1 METIGAD
8 LRHMQRTPLAD
19 SHVAALR
26 AAGKLATYPAGAF
39 LARPGEPADVFRYVE
54 DGEIEVVNAYTD
66 QRHLNS
72 TLGPTQF
79 MGEIALLNGGGWSMA
94 MRAARETRVI
104 EVPREAMLALMAQ
117 IPEMSDIIITVFA
130 ARRRRQLDDRDSTLT
145 LIGEDDDRNVRRIA
159 EFAARNRIP
168 YTSLP
173 LHSPEAEATAR
184 TCSIAVS
191 EPAVIFGRDVVITD
205 ATPERVAQLLG
216 LNRDLKNDEAFD
228 VLIVGGGP
236 AGVAAGVYAGSEG
249 LRALVIEDV
258 AIGGQAGTSSRI
270 ENYMGFP
277 TGISG
282 GDLVWRGE
290 VQAMKFGTRF
300 AMPRRVASLEQLD
313 GGDYCATFDNDERVR
328 GRAVIVA
335 AGVQYRRLPIP
346 RLGEFEGNGVYY
358 AATEIE
364 ARYCKGT
371 QAVIIGGGNSAGQ
384 AAMYLS
390 RSAKCVR
397 VLVRGSSLAASMSS
411 YLSSRLDADPGIE
424 IDYGTEVVALHGDEH
439 LEAVTLREIATG
451 ATHDIAT
458 RALFVMVG
466 AAPNT
471 DWLSGLIALDDKGF
485 VKTGAGVGA
494 ASPFATSR
502 PGIFAVGD
510 IRAGSVKRVASA
522 VGEGSVVVSKV
533 WEFLNN
539 PLEALSG
546 A

>member
-8 LRHMQRTPLAD
+8 LRQMQRTPLAD
-19 SHVAALR
+19 THVDAVR
-26 AAGKLATYPAGAF
+26 AAGAIVTYPAGAF
-39 LARPGEPADVFRYVE
+39 LARPGDPADRFLYVE

-66 QRHLNS
+66 QRHLAS

-79 MGEIALLNGGGWSMA
+79 MGEIAFLNGGAWSMA
-94 MRAARETRVI
+94 MRAVRDTRVI
-104 EVPREAMLALMAQ
+104 EVPRETMLTLMAQ

-145 LIGEDDDRNVRRIA
+145 LIGEEMSRAVRRIA
-159 EFAARNRIP
+159 EFASRNRIP
-168 YTSLP
+168 YRSLP
-173 LHSPEAEATAR
+173 LHSPEAAATAQ
-184 TCSIAVS
+184 TCAITSA
-191 EPAVIFGRDVVITD
+191 EPAVIFGRDVVVSD
-205 ATPERVAQLLG
+205 PTPEKIAHLLG
-216 LNRDLKNDEAFD
+216 LNRDLSDNEAFD

-249 LRALVIEDV
+249 LRALVIEDA

-300 AMPRRVASLEQLD
+300 AMPRRVTSLERLES
-313 GGDYCATFDNDERVR
+313 GEFCATFDNGQRVR

-335 AGVQYRRLPIP
+335 SGVQYRRLPID
-346 RLGEFEGNGVYY
+346 RLAEFEGAGVYY

-371 QAVIIGGGNSAGQ
+371 DAVIIGGGNSAGQ

-390 RSAKCVR
+390 RSARCTHV
-397 VLVRGSSLAASMSS
+397 VVRGSSLAASMSS
-411 YLSSRLDADPGIE
+411 YLSSRLEADPGIVV
-424 IDYGTEVVALHGDEH
+424 DYGAEVIALHGGEH
-439 LEAVTLREIATG
+439 LERVTLRDAKTG
-451 ATHDIAT
+451 ATRDIDT
-458 RALFVMVG
+458 RALFIMVG

-471 DWLSGLIALDDKGF
+471 EWLSGLVELDSKGF
-485 VKTGAGVGA
+485 VRTGAEVGA
-494 ASPFATSR
+494 ESPFASSL

-510 IRAGSVKRVASA
+510 IRAGSIKRVASA

-533 WEFLNN
+533 WEYLN
-539 PLEALSG
+539 G
-546 A
+546 AV